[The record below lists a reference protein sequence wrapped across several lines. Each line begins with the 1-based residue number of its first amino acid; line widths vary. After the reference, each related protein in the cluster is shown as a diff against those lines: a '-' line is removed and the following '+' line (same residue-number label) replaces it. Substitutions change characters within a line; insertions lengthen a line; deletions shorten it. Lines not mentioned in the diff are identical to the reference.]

1 MILLNVCC
9 HEQFVKNPSISEHEK
24 YSNREVKLSDPCL
37 YYVNDRFCL
46 LSRASWVR
54 ASMKRVAVV
63 SGLSRLQDPDSATD
77 TRGGRER
84 ST

>member
-1 MILLNVCC
+1 MILLNACC

-24 YSNREVKLSDPCL
+24 YSNREVKLSNPCL
-37 YYVNDRFCL
+37 YHVNDGFCL

-54 ASMKRVAVV
+54 VSMKGVV
-63 SGLSRLQDPDSATD
+63 TIRALSRLQDPDSATD